1 MRDINHIYYYYYNYY
16 YYFAGASFNFSS
28 RHANYLHEAKQRSL
42 LPHVFYL
49 QNMCS
54 NISKNS
60 FEVGHKS
67 SKRFT
72 LYLEF
77 RTRH

>member
-42 LPHVFYL
+42 LPHVFAV
-49 QNMCS
+49 
-54 NISKNS
+54 
-60 FEVGHKS
+60 FDVV
-67 SKRFT
+67 
-72 LYLEF
+72 
-77 RTRH
+77 